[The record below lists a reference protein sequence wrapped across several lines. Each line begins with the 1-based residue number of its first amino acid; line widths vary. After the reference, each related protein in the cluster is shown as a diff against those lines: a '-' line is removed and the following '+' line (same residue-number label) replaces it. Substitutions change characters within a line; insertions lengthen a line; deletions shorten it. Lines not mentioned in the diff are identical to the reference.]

1 MTEKRKFHRIRLSAK
16 STLSHQDVVYN
27 GNLEN
32 FSLNGALVRLKPPV
46 TVPKGSSYLLTIHIE
61 GEDVPLRLIVEV
73 VSAERELAGLKF
85 VSCDAVSATRLGLLV
100 KQLTSDTDQLKID
113 HERIRK
119 HLAEYL
125 R

>member
-27 GNLEN
+27 GKLEN
-32 FSLNGALVRLKPPV
+32 FSLNGALVRLKPPA
-46 TVPKGSSYLLTIHIE
+46 TVPKGDGYLLAIYIE
-61 GEDVPLRLIVEV
+61 GEDVPLRFIVEV
-73 VSAERELAGLKF
+73 VSAEHDLAGLKF
-85 VSCDAVSATRLGLLV
+85 VSCDADSATRLGLLV
-100 KQLTSDTDQLKID
+100 EQLASETDPLKSD

-119 HLAEYL
+119 HLTEYL